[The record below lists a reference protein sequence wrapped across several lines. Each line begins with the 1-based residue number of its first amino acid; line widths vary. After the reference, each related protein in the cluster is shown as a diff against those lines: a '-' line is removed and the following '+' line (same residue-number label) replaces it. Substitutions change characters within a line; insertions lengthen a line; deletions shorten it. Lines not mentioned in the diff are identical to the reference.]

1 MLSAATYGLWW
12 VYRGLRMHKQLGFV
26 KQMIII
32 GLLPGLAW
40 AGPVERDVH
49 VQNGAD
55 AVRLDIDRRTYN
67 EVTSLLKDKMSTASV
82 LFHAVNLG
90 VTINDAVYL
99 AVKADRETTGGAN
112 AAQIYAKAT
121 ELLPYL
127 PGYACSSVASGA
139 DRYQREIA
147 INDLGPVANIQ
158 TVADR
163 FIQNNERVG
172 PFPSWKDG
180 DYHMA
185 ADLSEVKSLLEKNWD
200 NCSAYKPTDSS
211 VQSGWYKADGGQARS
226 SKKINMGGSCSYDQ
240 PIFVSMYRETA
251 EKGKSSKEGEKKAST
266 AGQGSSNGCVII
278 DNNLKQVER
287 ATSQGCTKAPVVFLY
302 NEKNQYPIGTLGKN
316 VTLNDV
322 AEKFWDSGRKVTAV
336 PDEHDK
342 DRHLDANIDELADTF
357 KQAISDLESKL
368 GKEEFDAKVTET
380 LKDLSEKGF
389 GRPVQVTLLRNK
401 GIFTDDL
408 LRIAALKRAKDTGNT
423 SVPQQVP
430 TVTLFHELNRLACGV
445 GAITC
450 RELVCDAAV
459 AGGADPSICTEAPA
473 GGRQTSRVPP
483 PPPLPRNPSPS
494 AP

>member
-1 MLSAATYGLWW
+1 MHMQ
-12 VYRGLRMHKQLGFV
+12 LRLKIARQL
-26 KQMIII
+26 III
-32 GLLPGLAW
+32 GLLPSLAW

-99 AVKADRETTGGAN
+99 AIKADRETTGGAN

-127 PGYACSSVASGA
+127 PGDACSSVDSGT
-139 DRYQREIA
+139 DRYRREIN
-147 INDLGPVANIQ
+147 INDLGPAANIQ

-172 PFPSWKDG
+172 PFPSWKNG
-180 DYHMA
+180 DYHMT
-185 ADLSEVKSLLEKNWD
+185 ADLNEVKSLRDKNWG
-200 NCSAYKPTDSS
+200 NCSAYKPVDSS
-211 VQSGWYKADGGQARS
+211 VQSGWYKADGDQARS
-226 SKKINMGGSCSYDQ
+226 SKKINMGGNCNYDQ
-240 PIFVSMYRETA
+240 PIFVSLYRTTS
-251 EKGKSSKEGEKKAST
+251 EKGGSGKASDKKEST

-278 DNNLKQVER
+278 DDNLKQVER
-287 ATSQGCTKAPVVFLY
+287 AASQGCTKAPVVFLY
-302 NEKNQYPIGTLGKN
+302 NEKNEYPIGILGKD
-316 VTLNDV
+316 VTLNNV
-322 AEKFWDSGRKVTAV
+322 AERFWDSGLRATAV

-342 DRHLDANIDELADTF
+342 DRHLDANIDELANTF
-357 KQAISDLESKL
+357 KQPISELESKL
-368 GKEEFDAKVTET
+368 GKEEFNSRVTET
-380 LKDLSEKGF
+380 LKSLSKKGF
-389 GRPVQVTLLRNK
+389 GRPVQVTILRNK
-401 GIFTDDL
+401 AIFTDDL
-408 LRIAALKRAKDTGNT
+408 LRIAALKRAKDAGDT

-430 TVTLFHELNRLACGV
+430 TVALFHEVNRLACGV
-445 GAITC
+445 GATTC

-473 GGRQTSRVPP
+473 GGRQTSGVPP
-483 PPPLPRNPSPS
+483 PPTVPRNPSPS